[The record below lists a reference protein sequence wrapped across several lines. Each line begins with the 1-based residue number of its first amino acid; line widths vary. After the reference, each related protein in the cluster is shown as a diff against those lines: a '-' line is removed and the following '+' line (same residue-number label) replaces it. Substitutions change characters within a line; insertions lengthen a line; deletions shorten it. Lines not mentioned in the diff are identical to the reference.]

1 MADVVKEYSDI
12 EKSVESTL
20 VERNSITNRRGNC
33 VTPRKYHMTADQ
45 IVTGRER
52 WSASLSGV
60 SAEIRAKAGTEF
72 FNPYRANGST
82 YGGIQALYLLGCN
95 EWHGYGKVRGMMQED
110 MGMRQSPTNVKNSW
124 EKFAGRGAR
133 MGAASTKDLMGRII
147 QNFRTLQRLG
157 GLHPYGWKLKQLKTT
172 VDIRRTEK
180 GMYEFKLNT
189 SSEKPFYDVSAYVTD
204 KKKKALEG
212 RLVKAEVIVTVDS
225 VAV

>member
-1 MADVVKEYSDI
+1 MVDIVKDYSDI
-12 EKSVESTL
+12 EVSVEKIL
-20 VERNSITNRRGNC
+20 IERSSITNRRGNI
-33 VTPRKYHMTADQ
+33 VTPRKYHMTDAQ

-52 WSASLSGV
+52 WLSSISDV
-60 SAEIRAKAGTEF
+60 SDEIRCKASTEF

-95 EWHGYGKVRGMMQED
+95 EWHSYGKVRGMMQED
-110 MGMRQSPTNVKNSW
+110 MGMRQSPTNKKNSW
-124 EKFAGRGAR
+124 EKFAGRSAR
-133 MGAASTKDLMGRII
+133 MGAVSTKDLMGRII

-172 VDIRRTEK
+172 VDIRRTER

-189 SSEKPFYDVSAYVTD
+189 ASEKPFYNVTAFVTD
-204 KKKKALEG
+204 KKKALEG
-212 RLVKAEVIVTVDS
+212 RSVKAEVIVTADA